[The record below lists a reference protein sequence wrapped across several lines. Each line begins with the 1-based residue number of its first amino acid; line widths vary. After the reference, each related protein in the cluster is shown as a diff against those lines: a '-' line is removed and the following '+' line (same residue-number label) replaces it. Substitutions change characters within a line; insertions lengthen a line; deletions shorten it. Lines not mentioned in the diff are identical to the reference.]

1 MIVSIVMKQRTIHHE
16 ASIKGKGLHT
26 GEEVQMTLK
35 PAPDNHGVVF
45 RRVDLYGKPEIKPN
59 AEVVSDIMRSTSISS
74 GHITLNTVEHIL
86 SALSGTEVDNVLIE
100 IDASEPPI
108 LDGSAK
114 PFVQLIQKA
123 EPIEQEAERDFFEL
137 KEPVSVSRGNSSY
150 IALPHNGLKITCTL
164 TDDRGGSHTQHL
176 SLDINSQSYIADIAP
191 ARTFAFFEEVESLR
205 QMGKIRGGSLDNAI
219 LIKGDTILS
228 KEPLRFKDELVRHKI
243 LDILGD
249 ITHLGKPLR
258 AHIIAVRPSHALNH
272 ALTQAIYDIMR
283 AESNGRQKKEKQTPS
298 VIVAPEET
306 ALDIRRILDLLPHR
320 YPFVMIDRV
329 TDIKGDSEL
338 VAIKNVSINEPYF
351 QGHYPGRPIMP
362 AVLQIEAMA
371 QAAGVLLLRRI
382 SGDGKVALFMSCD
395 KVKLRHPVV
404 PGDQL
409 EIQVKLDKVRGGKI
423 AKASAICKVGK
434 KNVSSCELMFALV
447 DDTD

>member
-1 MIVSIVMKQRTIHHE
+1 MKQRTIHRE
-16 ASIKGKGLHT
+16 TSIKGKGLHT
-26 GEEVQMTLK
+26 GEQVQMTFK
-35 PAPDNHGVVF
+35 PAPDNHGVIF
-45 RRVDLYGKPEIKPN
+45 RRVDLYGKPEIKPR
-59 AEVVSDIMRSTSISS
+59 ADVVSDIMRSTSISS

-114 PFVQLIQKA
+114 PFVNLIQKA
-123 EPIEQEAERDFFEL
+123 EPIEQKTERDYFVL

-150 IALPHNGLKITCTL
+150 IALPYNGLKISCTF

-176 SLDINSQSYIADIAP
+176 SLDINPQSYIADIAP

-219 LIKGDTILS
+219 LIKGNTILS

-249 ITHLGKPLR
+249 IAHLGKPLR

-272 ALTQAIYDIMR
+272 ALTQAIYDKLQI
-283 AESNGRQKKEKQTPS
+283 ESNGRQKNEKQSSS
-298 VIVAPEET
+298 VIVSPAET
-306 ALDIRRILDLLPHR
+306 TLDIRHILDLLPHR

-329 TDIKGDSEL
+329 TDIKEDNEL

-371 QAAGVLLLRRI
+371 QAAGVLLLRQI

-395 KVKLRHPVV
+395 KVKLRYPVV

-409 EIQVKLDKVRGGKI
+409 EIRVKLDKVRGGKI
-423 AKASAICKVGK
+423 AKASAFCKVGK

-447 DDTD
+447 DDADGV